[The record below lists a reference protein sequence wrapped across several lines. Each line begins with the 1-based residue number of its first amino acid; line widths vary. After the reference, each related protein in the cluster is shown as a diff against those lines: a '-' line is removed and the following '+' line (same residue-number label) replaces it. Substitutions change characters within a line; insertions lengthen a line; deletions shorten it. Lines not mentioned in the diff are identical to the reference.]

1 MFAQV
6 AVNVPSVS
14 GLYSYHIPDP
24 LTGALGP
31 GSLVTVQF
39 GAQTV
44 QGVVLGLAETSPVP
58 ETKPILELLDPL
70 PVLTVPQLE
79 LARYLAESTLS
90 PLASIVGLML
100 PPGLSQQADTLYEA
114 RLAPQPP
121 DPDLSPTAHRLLSLL
136 AERGA
141 LRGRQIE
148 RHFRNV
154 DWRRSMQWLTRR
166 GRVVSR
172 SVLPPPSVRP
182 KLVRT
187 AQLAVP
193 PEQAEAALPSLG
205 KTEATLG
212 RRQAALRFLI
222 REPEAVDVAWVYAES
237 SCNLADL
244 QELAERELILLGE
257 TEIWR
262 DPLQKSEKRL
272 RLRTSKASEPGGYD
286 GDGAAPEKQLVL
298 TRPQERAWELILG
311 TFHARERG
319 AVLPILLHGVTG
331 SGKTELYLRAASET
345 LRRGRQAIVLVPEIA
360 LTPQTVQRF
369 LRRFPGQVGLIH
381 SRLSPGERYDTWR
394 RARAGQLKVLIG
406 PRSALFAPLPEVGL
420 IVVDECHDASYY
432 QSEPPFYNGAVAAQE
447 YAALCGAVCL
457 LGSATPSVTQRYA
470 AEHGGLALAEL
481 NERIP
486 SHSSGAGELAP
497 VTVVDMREELK
508 GGNRG
513 IFSRLLEHELGKVLE
528 RGEQAI
534 LFMNRRGTATYVFCR
549 ECGHVLKCPRCDTP
563 LTLHVDGPRSK
574 VQSGLS
580 PQGGSDSGV
589 RALDTVRAASTS
601 VRDGKPRTGAS
612 GPDLLCHRCGYTR
625 QMPGK
630 CPNCGGGHIREY
642 GLGSE
647 RVETEVNRLF
657 PGARALRWDHDTTR
671 EKDAHDIILGHF
683 SAHRADVLVGT
694 QMLAKGLDLP
704 LVTLVGIVLADAGL
718 NLPDP
723 FAAERAFQTLTQ
735 VAGRAGRS
743 ALGGRVVL
751 QTFEPESPVVQAAA
765 AQDYGAFYVRE
776 LAARR
781 ELRYPPFARLAR
793 LEFRHG
799 DPAAA
804 ERAAVDLAA
813 RLSDRI
819 RAEDRLETEL
829 IGPVPCFFARVGG
842 IHRWQVV
849 LRGPEPASL
858 LYNLHGLDGWRIE
871 TQPVS
876 LL

>member
-1 MFAQV
+1 MKLMFAQV
-6 AVNVPSVS
+6 AVNVPAVS
-14 GLYSYHIPDP
+14 GVYSYGIPDA
-24 LTGALGP
+24 LAGALGT
-31 GSLVTVQF
+31 GSLVTVSF

-44 QGVVLGLAETSPVP
+44 QGVVLGLAETSPVA
-58 ETKPILELLDPL
+58 ETKPVLELLDPL
-70 PVLTVPQLE
+70 PVLTAAQLE
-79 LARYLAESTLS
+79 LARYLAETTLS
-90 PLASIVGLML
+90 PLAATVGLML
-100 PPGLSQQADTLYEA
+100 PPGLSQQADTLYES
-114 RLAPQPP
+114 RPAPQ
-121 DPDLSPTAHRLLSLL
+121 LSPPEFSSTARRLLSLL
-136 AERGA
+136 TERGP
-141 LRGRQIE
+141 LRGRQID

-154 DWRRSMQWLTRR
+154 DWRRSMQWLVRH
-166 GRVVSR
+166 GLVAGR

-182 KLVRT
+182 KFVRT

-193 PEQAEAALPSLG
+193 PGQAEAAMPSLG
-205 KTEATLG
+205 KTASTLE
-212 RRQAALRFLI
+212 RRAAALRFLI
-222 REPEAVDVAWVYAES
+222 RELEAVNVAWVYAES
-237 SCNLADL
+237 GCNLADL
-244 QELAERELILLGE
+244 QELAERELIILRE

-262 DPLQKSEKRL
+262 DPLARDGQRPSMPTQHRL
-272 RLRTSKASEPGGYD
+272 EGGEA
-286 GDGAAPEKQLVL
+286 GPSGSSAEQPLVL
-298 TRPQERAWELILG
+298 TGQQAMAWGLILE
-311 TFHARERG
+311 TFQLRENE
-319 AVLPILLHGVTG
+319 AVQPILLHGVTG
-331 SGKTELYLRAASET
+331 SGKTELYLRAAAET
-345 LRRGRQAIVLVPEIA
+345 IRRGRQAIVLVPEIA

-394 RARAGQLKVLIG
+394 RARLGQLKVLIG

-420 IVVDECHDASYY
+420 VVVDECHDASYY
-432 QSEPPFYNGAVAAQE
+432 QSEPPFYDGVVAAQE
-447 YAALCGAVCL
+447 YAALCGAVCV
-457 LGSATPSVTQRYA
+457 LGSATPSVTQRYTA
-470 AEHGGLALAEL
+470 GNRGLALAEL

-513 IFSRLLEHELGKVLE
+513 IFSRLLERELGEVLA

-534 LFMNRRGTATYVFCR
+534 LFMNRRGAATYVFCR
-549 ECGHVLKCPRCDTP
+549 ECGQALKCPRCDTP
-563 LTLHVDGPRSK
+563 LTLHSERLNVSTLERSNI
-574 VQSGLS
+574 
-580 PQGGSDSGV
+580 P
-589 RALDTVRAASTS
+589 T
-601 VRDGKPRTGAS
+601 
-612 GPDLLCHRCGYTR
+612 LLCHRCGYTR
-625 QMPGK
+625 QMPKK
-630 CPNCGGGHIREY
+630 CPNCGSEHIREY

-647 RVETEVNRLF
+647 RVEAEVHRLF
-657 PGARALRWDHDTTR
+657 PQARALRWDHDTTR
-671 EKDAHDIILGHF
+671 EKDAHDVILAHF

-743 ALGGRVVL
+743 ALGGQVVL
-751 QTFEPESPVVQAAA
+751 QTFEPESPVIQAAA
-765 AQDYGAFYVRE
+765 AQDYGVFYDRE

-781 ELRYPPFARLAR
+781 DLRYPPFARLAR
-793 LEFRHG
+793 LEFRHK

-804 ERAAVDLAA
+804 EHAALELAA
-813 RLSDRI
+813 RLRERI
-819 RAEDRLETEL
+819 RVEGRVETEL

-842 IHRWQVV
+842 IQRWQVV

-858 LYNLHGLDGWRIE
+858 LRDLRGLDGWRVE